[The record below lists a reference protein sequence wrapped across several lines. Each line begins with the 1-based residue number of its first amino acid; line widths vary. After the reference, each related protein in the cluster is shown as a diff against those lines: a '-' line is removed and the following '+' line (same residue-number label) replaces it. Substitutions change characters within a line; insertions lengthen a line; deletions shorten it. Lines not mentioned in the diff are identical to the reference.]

1 MAVSLDEM
9 ATFVEVVNAGSFS
22 KASEKT
28 GVPLSTVS
36 RRIADLE
43 SRLNT
48 QLLYRTTRK
57 QRLTDIGKVYFNH
70 CSQMLREAEAAEM
83 AVQNLKAEPSGLLR
97 VTTPYVFEDP
107 YASNMMQ
114 SFLQKYPKIEVDYV
128 VSQRKIDL
136 IEEGFDCA
144 LLPGFLND
152 SSMRTKGLGTFK
164 VIYCAS
170 PEYIKQHGVPDQT
183 GDLVR
188 HGFVKLIY
196 PDWVHVPTDNID
208 TVLTCRMTTN
218 DIYVARR
225 SAVGGIGI
233 TCLPKTFIQK
243 QLDDGALEHV
253 FTEIKI
259 EAPFNLVFP
268 SNKQFTTKLR
278 AFIDHISVYSERYAP
293 WVERNLS

>member
-1 MAVSLDEM
+1 MTVSLDEM
-9 ATFVEVVNAGSFS
+9 ATFVEVVNTGSFS

-57 QRLTDIGKVYFNH
+57 QRLTDIGKVYFSH

-107 YASNMMQ
+107 FASNMMQ
-114 SFLQKYPKIEVDYV
+114 SFLQKHPKIEVDYV

-136 IEEGFDCA
+136 IEEAFDCA
-144 LLPGFLND
+144 LLPGHLND
-152 SSMRTKGLGTFK
+152 SSLRTKGLGTFK

-170 PEYIKQHGVPDQT
+170 PEYIKLYGEPDLKK
-183 GDLVR
+183 DLAKY
-188 HGFVKLIY
+188 HFVKLLY
-196 PDWVHVPTDNID
+196 PDWINVPIHEID
-208 TVLTCRMTTN
+208 YVLSCRMTTN

-233 TCLPKTFIQK
+233 ACLAQTFIQK
-243 QLDDGALEHV
+243 QLKEGALKQV
-253 FTEIKI
+253 FPGI
-259 EAPFNLVFP
+259 EMEVPFNLVFP

-278 AFIDHISVYSERYAP
+278 AFIDHITAYIEKYAP
-293 WVERNLS
+293 WIE

>member
-1 MAVSLDEM
+1 MTVSLDEM
-9 ATFVEVVNAGSFS
+9 ATFVEVVNSGSFS

-57 QRLTDIGKVYFNH
+57 QRLTDIGKVYFGH

-107 YASNMMQ
+107 FASNMMQ
-114 SFLQKYPKIEVDYV
+114 SFLEKHPKIEVDYV

-136 IEEGFDCA
+136 IEEAFDCA
-144 LLPGFLND
+144 LLPGDLND
-152 SSMRTKGLGTFK
+152 SSLRTKGLGTFK
-164 VIYCAS
+164 IIYCAS
-170 PEYIKQHGVPDQT
+170 PEYIK
-183 GDLVR
+183 R
-188 HGFVKLIY
+188 HGEPNLDKDVAQHDYVKLIY
-196 PDWVHVPTDNID
+196 PDWINVPVSEVDHA
-208 TVLTCRMTTN
+208 LSCRMSTN
-218 DIYVARR
+218 DIYVSRR

-233 TCLPKTFIQK
+233 TCLPQMFIQK
-243 QLDDGALEHV
+243 QLQEGALKHV
-253 FTEIKI
+253 FPEIEI

-278 AFIDHISVYSERYAP
+278 AFIDHVTAFTEKYAP
-293 WVERNLS
+293 WID